1 MTIQCLFILL
11 CLGQLFAM
19 NVLAGED
26 GWTVMKQEVYLSD
39 FTSSSFWKGS
49 LPPYR
54 ESQNESSEPS
64 ESPSSIHSLEDD
76 EVEAQVGGEMVI
88 STSLANLNI

>member
-1 MTIQCLFILL
+1 MDSDEARSLPT
-11 CLGQLFAM
+11 
-19 NVLAGED
+19 
-26 GWTVMKQEVYLSD
+26 SD

-64 ESPSSIHSLEDD
+64 ESPSIHSLEDY

>member
-1 MTIQCLFILL
+1 LNLL
-11 CLGQLFAM
+11 CIIVDIVILRR
-19 NVLAGED
+19 GEN
-26 GWTVMKQEVYLSD
+26 D

-54 ESQNESSEPS
+54 ERQNESSEPS

>member
-1 MTIQCLFILL
+1 MYRWLDSDEARSLPT
-11 CLGQLFAM
+11 
-19 NVLAGED
+19 
-26 GWTVMKQEVYLSD
+26 SD

-54 ESQNESSEPS
+54 ERSSEPI

>member
-1 MTIQCLFILL
+1 MTILCLFILL
-11 CLGQLFAM
+11 CLGQQFAR

-26 GWTVMKQEVYLSD
+26 GWRSLPTLD
-39 FTSSSFWKGS
+39 FTSSFWKGS

-54 ESQNESSEPS
+54 DSQNESSEPS

-76 EVEAQVGGEMVI
+76 EFEAQVR
-88 STSLANLNI
+88 LW